1 MNVLLYIVANVVVTF
16 LSVLQL
22 AMLARAILSMF
33 MLDGPIVVL
42 LDRLTEPFI
51 LPVRLLFKKL
61 NWFQG
66 SPFDFS
72 GLATMMIISV
82 IMLFLL

>member
-1 MNVLLYIVANVVVTF
+1 MDVLIYIFANVVLTF
-16 LSVLQL
+16 LSLLQL

-33 MLDGPIVVL
+33 MADGGIVTVL
-42 LDRLTEPFI
+42 NMLTEPFI

-61 NWFQG
+61 NLFQG

-72 GLATMMIISV
+72 GMTTMIIISLV
-82 IMLFLL
+82 ILLLP